1 MLIERGGGHDID
13 SEWVTIKLMRIIVA
27 KFSNLLLV
35 FVTALRVFVL
45 FMNSIGQFILGRHF
59 SVCADSI
66 FLTSFCQYMKK

>member
-35 FVTALRVFVL
+35 FVTALTRVR
-45 FMNSIGQFILGRHF
+45 IIHE
-59 SVCADSI
+59 
-66 FLTSFCQYMKK
+66 